1 MFIRDLLQPWHL
13 LIVLAI
19 ILLVFGP
26 GKLSGLGSA
35 LGSSIRDF
43 KKATREDD
51 DDVPAGAKTASG
63 NVKSVADDEP
73 IAALPAR
80 SVVIDPKPS
89 VNSRSVV
96 DLDDDDTMAVPAGN
110 GGMGGSAPIKVG
122 TTRKGYSRR

>member
-19 ILLVFGP
+19 ILLIFGP

-43 KKATREDD
+43 KKATKDD
-51 DDVPAGAKTASG
+51 DAVAGEKAASG
-63 NVKSVADDEP
+63 NVKSVADDDEP
-73 IAALPAR
+73 VAALPAK
-80 SVVIDPKPS
+80 SVVIEPKPMA
-89 VNSRSVV
+89 SRSTV
-96 DLDDDDTMAVPAGN
+96 DLDEDDAMAVPAGGTN
-110 GGMGGSAPIKVG
+110 GSAPIKVG

>member
-19 ILLVFGP
+19 ILLIFGP

-43 KKATREDD
+43 KKATRDD
-51 DDVPAGAKTASG
+51 DEIAGAKTASG
-63 NVKSVADDEP
+63 NVKSVADDDEP
-73 IAALPAR
+73 VPALTAK
-80 SVVIDPKPS
+80 SVVIESQPS
-89 VNSRSVV
+89 AGRSVV
-96 DLDDDDTMAVPAGN
+96 DLDDDAMAVPAG
-110 GGMGGSAPIKVG
+110 GISESAPIKVG

>member
-1 MFIRDLLQPWHL
+1 VFMRDLLQPWHL

-19 ILLVFGP
+19 ILLIFGP

-51 DDVPAGAKTASG
+51 EVGDGTKTAGG
-63 NVKSVADDEP
+63 NVKSVADDDAP
-73 IAALPAR
+73 VHALAAK
-80 SVVIDPKPS
+80 SIVIDPKPTAS
-89 VNSRSVV
+89 KSVV
-96 DLDDDDTMAVPAGN
+96 DMDDDDAMTVSAGGN
-110 GGMGGSAPIKVG
+110 GNAPIKVG

>member
-19 ILLVFGP
+19 ILLIFGP

-43 KKATREDD
+43 KKATRDD
-51 DDVPAGAKTASG
+51 DAVAGEKTAGG
-63 NVKSVADDEP
+63 NVKSVADDDEP
-73 IAALPAR
+73 VAALPAK
-80 SVVIDPKPS
+80 SVVIEPKPMA
-89 VNSRSVV
+89 SRSTV
-96 DLDDDDTMAVPAGN
+96 DLDEDDAMAVPAGGTN
-110 GGMGGSAPIKVG
+110 GSAPFKVG

>member
-51 DDVPAGAKTASG
+51 DDVPAGAKTANG

-73 IAALPAR
+73 IPALAAR

-89 VNSRSVV
+89 VARSVV
-96 DLDDDDTMAVPAGN
+96 DLDDDDTMVASAGS
-110 GGMGGSAPIKVG
+110 GGMGGATPIKVG

>member
-19 ILLVFGP
+19 ILLIFGP

-43 KKATREDD
+43 KRATRDD
-51 DDVPAGAKTASG
+51 DEVGDGTKTAGG
-63 NVKSVADDEP
+63 NVKSVADDDEP
-73 IAALPAR
+73 VHALAAK
-80 SVVIDPKPS
+80 SIVIDPKPT
-89 VNSRSVV
+89 VAKSVV
-96 DLDDDDTMAVPAGN
+96 DMDDDAVTVPAGGN
-110 GGMGGSAPIKVG
+110 GSAPIKVG

>member
-1 MFIRDLLQPWHL
+1 VFIRDLLQLWHL

-35 LGSSIRDF
+35 VGSSIRDF

-51 DDVPAGAKTASG
+51 DVPTGAKTASG

-73 IAALPAR
+73 IAALPAK
-80 SVVIDPKPS
+80 SVVIDPMPS
-89 VNSRSVV
+89 ASRSVV
-96 DLDDDDTMAVPAGN
+96 DLDEDDTMAMPAGN
-110 GGMGGSAPIKVG
+110 GGMSGSAPIKVG

>member
-1 MFIRDLLQPWHL
+1 MFMRDLLQPWHL

-19 ILLVFGP
+19 ILLIFGP

-43 KKATREDD
+43 KKATRDD
-51 DDVPAGAKTASG
+51 DEVGEGTKTAGG

-73 IAALPAR
+73 VHALAAK
-80 SVVIDPKPS
+80 SIVIDPKPTAS
-89 VNSRSVV
+89 KSVV
-96 DLDDDDTMAVPAGN
+96 DMDDDDAMAVSGTGA
-110 GGMGGSAPIKVG
+110 APIKVG

>member
-19 ILLVFGP
+19 ILLIFGP

-43 KKATREDD
+43 KRATREDD
-51 DDVPAGAKTASG
+51 EGTTTASG
-63 NVKSVADDEP
+63 NVKSVADDDAP
-73 IAALPAR
+73 VAALPAK
-80 SVVIDPKPS
+80 SVVIDAKPAATK
-89 VNSRSVV
+89 SVV
-96 DLDDDDTMAVPAGN
+96 DLDDDAMAVPAGGN
-110 GGMGGSAPIKVG
+110 GAAPIKVG

>member
-1 MFIRDLLQPWHL
+1 VFIRDLLQPWHL

-51 DDVPAGAKTASG
+51 DDAPAGAKTASG

-73 IAALPAR
+73 IAALPAK

-89 VNSRSVV
+89 ASRSVV
-96 DLDDDDTMAVPAGN
+96 DLDDDDTMAVPVGN
-110 GGMGGSAPIKVG
+110 GGMSGSAPIKVG

>member
-63 NVKSVADDEP
+63 NVKSVADDEQ
-73 IAALPAR
+73 IAALPAK
-80 SVVIDPKPS
+80 SVVIDPAPS
-89 VNSRSVV
+89 ATRSVV
-96 DLDDDDTMAVPAGN
+96 DFDDEETMVSAGN
-110 GGMGGSAPIKVG
+110 SGMNGSAPIRVG

>member
-1 MFIRDLLQPWHL
+1 VFLRDLLQPWHL

-51 DDVPAGAKTASG
+51 EITGATDKNG
-63 NVKSVADDEP
+63 NVKSVADDDGEVVH
-73 IAALPAR
+73 ALPAKSIVMESAPMAR
-80 SVVIDPKPS
+80 KQ
-89 VNSRSVV
+89 V
-96 DLDDDDTMAVPAGN
+96 DLDDEPVAVGASRGE
-110 GGMGGSAPIKVG
+110 MDSAAPIKIG
-122 TTRKGYSRR
+122 TTRRGYNRR

>member
-1 MFIRDLLQPWHL
+1 VFIRDMLQPTHL
-13 LIVLAI
+13 LIILAI

-73 IAALPAR
+73 IAALPAK
-80 SVVIDPKPS
+80 SVVIDAKPS
-89 VNSRSVV
+89 ATRSVV
-96 DLDDDDTMAVPAGN
+96 DLDDDTMAVPAGN
-110 GGMGGSAPIKVG
+110 GGMSSSAPIKVG

>member
-19 ILLVFGP
+19 ILLIFGP

-43 KKATREDD
+43 KKATRDD

-63 NVKSVADDEP
+63 NVKSVADDDEP
-73 IAALPAR
+73 VAALPAK
-80 SVVIDPKPS
+80 SVVIDPKPQAG
-89 VNSRSVV
+89 RSVV
-96 DLDDDDTMAVPAGN
+96 DLDDDDALAVPAGN
-110 GGMGGSAPIKVG
+110 GGAGGAAPLKVG